1 MDKLRWSG
9 ELRIEVVRQG
19 QVVARETVPN
29 LITDKGLNFLAGALA
44 QVHKANGGITKIAVG
59 TGGAAPSAGDTALG
73 TEVYRAE
80 VDSISVSGTGQIEV
94 KAHIP
99 DYAANVQ
106 IEEIGFFAEGSGS
119 VDLFSRILY
128 SRLKNSTEQ
137 INLVYTGTIGRA

>member
-1 MDKLRWSG
+1 VDGLKWRG

-19 QVVARETVPN
+19 RVIARETRSN

-44 QVHKANGGITKIAVG
+44 QAHKANGGITKIAVG
-59 TGGAAPSAGDTALG
+59 TSSAAPAASDTALG
-73 TEVYRAE
+73 AEVYRANI
-80 VDSISVSGTGQIEV
+80 DSVSFSGTGQIEIT
-94 KAHIP
+94 AHIP

-106 IEEIGFFAEGSGS
+106 IEEIGFFTEGSGS

-128 SRLKNSTEQ
+128 SRLKNNTEQ

>member
-1 MDKLRWSG
+1 MDGLKWRG

-19 QVVARETVPN
+19 RVVARETVPN

-59 TGGAAPSAGDTALG
+59 TSSAAPAAGDTALG
-73 TEVYRAE
+73 AEVYRANI
-80 VDSISVSGTGQIEV
+80 DSVSFSGTGQIEI

-106 IEEIGFFAEGSGS
+106 IEEIGFFTEGTGA
-119 VDLFSRILY
+119 VELFSRILY
-128 SRLKNSTEQ
+128 SRLKNNTEQ